1 MIKKSIQ
8 LHWHGQAEKRDE
20 RTAVIK
26 TLASLRKHGLAGT
39 RSRLESAHEQLKEDA
54 LGYDIVQERYAKMKR
69 RTLFIAAFLLAL
81 FYVMVIKVELYESRT
96 ALIVRDLTPT
106 PPSAGLELSLL
117 GAGPSSQLQDSKV
130 VEEYLR
136 SLDVYALLDEEFGL
150 TKHFKSDRLDIIER
164 LASDT
169 TMEEVLSF
177 YRKRIRIVY
186 DELSGILH
194 IAYAHP
200 DPQVAQAVL
209 KALIEQ
215 VEQELNEFNRRKAR
229 KQLSFIRTE
238 HQKNREKMDASSA
251 KLESYQ
257 NEHLLLDP
265 NISAESMSSIIT
277 ELEATL
283 TRKSIELA
291 KLSAYLNERNH
302 EVVALRNE
310 IKSIRASIT
319 EKRKGLSGS
328 DTSRLNKVLFEYDRL
343 KMELEFDTEVYKNS
357 LIQLET
363 SKLDALKAAKTLSV
377 VSRPN
382 LPDGYSYPNKPKV
395 FMTLL
400 IVLLLVYGV
409 FSMLAHIIKDHK
421 D

>member
-8 LHWHGQAEKRDE
+8 LHWHGQDEKHDE
-20 RTAVIK
+20 RTVVIK
-26 TLASLRKHGLAGT
+26 TLATLRKHGLTGT
-39 RSRLESAHEQLKEDA
+39 RSLVESAHEKLKDDA
-54 LGYDIVQERYAKMKR
+54 MGYDMLQERYANMKR
-69 RTLFIAAFLLAL
+69 RALFFTAFLLAL
-81 FYVMVIKVELYESRT
+81 FYVMVMKVELYESKT

-130 VEEYLR
+130 VEEYLL
-136 SLDVYALLDEEFGL
+136 SLDVYALLDEEFDL
-150 TKHFKSDRLDIIER
+150 TRHFQSDRLDMVER
-164 LASDT
+164 LSSDA
-169 TMEEVLSF
+169 TMEEVLNF
-177 YRKRIRIVY
+177 YRKRIRIEY
-186 DELSGILH
+186 DEISGILH

-209 KALIEQ
+209 KALIKQ

-229 KQLSFIRTE
+229 KQLSFIRVE
-238 HQKNREKMDASSA
+238 HQKHREKMDGSSA

-265 NISAESMSSIIT
+265 NNSAESMSSIIA
-277 ELEATL
+277 ELESTL

-291 KLSAYLNERNH
+291 KLSAYLNESNH
-302 EVVALRNE
+302 EIVTLRNE
-310 IKSIRASIT
+310 IVSIRASIT

-328 DTSRLNKVLFEYDRL
+328 DTSRLNKVLFEYGRL

-363 SKLDALKAAKTLSV
+363 SKLDALKSAKTLSV
-377 VSRPN
+377 LSRPN
-382 LPDGYSYPNKPKV
+382 LPDGYTYPNKPKV

-400 IVLLLVYGV
+400 IIMLLVYGV